1 MPVTIY
7 EHANYQWRSRVLA
20 RGQYD
25 KVLGQI
31 SIGNVTLSSIK
42 VSSGLVARLYE
53 YFLFRGTFI
62 DIGKNTTN

>member
-1 MPVTIY
+1 M
-7 EHANYQWRSRVLA
+7 
-20 RGQYD
+20 GQYD

-31 SIGNVTLSSIK
+31 SIGNDTLSSIK

-62 DIGKNTTN
+62 DIRKNTPN